1 MIQVAYLYAT
11 SYKETNIYS
20 MHNKISSL
28 PCNSLAF
35 CDIFLVGGNVLLF
48 FQKMGRV
55 VKKMIK
61 VRTKN
66 SDESRNESIL
76 SKRKLDYRY
85 SGFSSSASRPPI
97 ASPDLEENIGVKKD
111 EKPKR

>member
-1 MIQVAYLYAT
+1 M
-11 SYKETNIYS
+11 
-20 MHNKISSL
+20 
-28 PCNSLAF
+28 
-35 CDIFLVGGNVLLF
+35 LF

-61 VRTKN
+61 VRIKN

>member
-1 MIQVAYLYAT
+1 M
-11 SYKETNIYS
+11 
-20 MHNKISSL
+20 
-28 PCNSLAF
+28 
-35 CDIFLVGGNVLLF
+35 LF

-85 SGFSSSASRPPI
+85 SGFSASASRPPI

-111 EKPKR
+111 ESPNGANHCGFFMFQKCICKIHQTTKEEEKPR

>member
-1 MIQVAYLYAT
+1 M
-11 SYKETNIYS
+11 
-20 MHNKISSL
+20 
-28 PCNSLAF
+28 
-35 CDIFLVGGNVLLF
+35 LF

-85 SGFSSSASRPPI
+85 SGFSASASRPPI

-111 EKPKR
+111 EKLLLLYLKKLNETRCKKHIS